1 MSFMNVSKQLDLIRS
16 NIDEI
21 LPEDELIKKLEKS
34 KKNNIPLNV
43 KLGCDPS
50 RPDLHIGHSVVL
62 NKLKEFQE
70 LGHNIVLVIGDF
82 TAMIGDPTGQNKTR
96 PQVDLEETKNNSKTY
111 IEQVSKIHLNLIHK
125 IH

>member
-1 MSFMNVSKQLDLIRS
+1 MSFINVSKQLDLIRS

-62 NKLKEFQE
+62 NKLK
-70 LGHNIVLVIGDF
+70 
-82 TAMIGDPTGQNKTR
+82 
-96 PQVDLEETKNNSKTY
+96 
-111 IEQVSKIHLNLIHK
+111 
-125 IH
+125 